1 MGRAVAQAQA
11 LALVAVVLGP
21 ACAELPELGTC
32 GNGVVEAS
40 GGEACDRGAD
50 PLCSATCELLCV
62 DAGAAPDGYVDVG
75 AGAFCP
81 AGHACGVDGR
91 CRAPSGAFAQVSD
104 PVSVLAEQ
112 FVVGDVDADG
122 AVDVIS
128 AGGGAITVHLGSA
141 DPAAAL
147 ARSFAQPAP
156 PLTGPVFAA
165 DYLDDASVDGGYDG
179 ATDLLVP
186 TSGGVLKLVARA
198 GGFQQDVGLDPFV
211 PPVTSLA
218 EVFTAVDRLGRAGL
232 YLVALQPVVDGTVQ
246 VALQAYQGQAATTV
260 AMCDTGLA
268 SASLLGAPSIRAGAG
283 AGPGDTIAVTV
294 AGVSADRVCVFEP
307 VATAARWTA
316 LPSARVFGRDSG
328 GAPTR
333 ARSPAQLVVAP
344 LRRLGCR
351 FDLLVPTGLRA
362 FDFFGDDDD
371 QAPCEYD
378 RGPTPLGIP
387 ETTDALAVVNL
398 GDPDAGGE
406 DADELVFESG
416 VYGHFTGDA
425 SGPTWQR
432 LYPATR
438 LPNPWGQ
445 AVVGDVDGNGQP
457 DLVVRAVDR
466 RATGDVPLDAVLVLR
481 NLGTTPL
488 GVRLAAT
495 RFPTVGPVRALLA
508 ADFTGDGAADVLM
521 ADQRQ
526 LGDGDGA
533 DADALTLLRGRPGAG
548 PAAIEVIDDR
558 FAGTLALLRLGDTF
572 DGTALGSDGLD
583 DVLLIES
590 SPGRVAAGRAFGSSG
605 AGLFAPQWGS
615 AVDVEVL
622 AAAAVPGPAGLL
634 DLHLVARADV
644 PPAKRWW
651 WQARGE
657 GVYDAAGEG
666 APTVLA
672 DLDGEV
678 EVAHPTELVVAR
690 TSDGGHALVGRGA
703 RGDLAADVLGTA
715 CAAWTLQHPGGR
727 RDGALAAA
735 DLDGQPGD
743 EVMLGDRV
751 WPAIG
756 AGCAS
761 PAAPLF
767 QVAPI
772 VNAVTCPGLAAI
784 DTDGDGLPELA
795 ALCTDDSGQAFVQ
808 LLERT
813 GAASYAALAGSPR
826 VEVAGNPERL
836 LVGDLTADG
845 LVDLVVVARVAQVP
859 TLTVLAQCDR
869 ARGCR

>member
-1 MGRAVAQAQA
+1 MGRAVAQALALA

-40 GGEACDRGAD
+40 GGEACDRGGAD

-147 ARSFAQPAP
+147 ARSSVHPAP
-156 PLTGPVFAA
+156 PITGPIFAA

-179 ATDLLVP
+179 ATDLRVP

-198 GGFQQDVGLDPFV
+198 GGFQQDVGLTLLPG
-211 PPVTSLA
+211 VTLA
-218 EVFTAVDRLGRAGL
+218 SQIMTLEDGQGRAGL
-232 YLVALQPVVDGTVQ
+232 YLAALQPVVNGTVD
-246 VALQAYQGQAATTV
+246 VALQAFVGQAATTV
-260 AMCDTGLA
+260 ALCDTGLA
-268 SASLLGAPSIRAGAG
+268 AGSLLGAPSVRAGPA
-283 AGPGDTIAVTV
+283 GDTVAVTV
-294 AGVSADRVCVFEP
+294 SGPSLDRVCVFEP
-307 VATAARWTA
+307 AGPGWAA
-316 LPSARVFGRDSG
+316 LPSARVFGRDAG

-333 ARSPAQLVVAP
+333 ARAAAQLVVAP
-344 LRRLGCR
+344 QRRLGCR
-351 FDLLVPTGLRA
+351 FDLLVPTGLRS

-371 QAPCEYD
+371 LAPCEYD

-387 ETTDALAVVNL
+387 ETTDALAAANL

-406 DADELVFESG
+406 DADELVFDSG
-416 VYGHFTGDA
+416 VYAHFTGA
-425 SGPTWQR
+425 LPGPTWQR
-432 LYPATR
+432 LYPASR
-438 LPNPWGQ
+438 LANPWAQ
-445 AVVGDVDGNGQP
+445 AVVGDVDGNGRL
-457 DLVVRAVDR
+457 DLVLRAIDR
-466 RATGDVPLDAVLVLR
+466 RAGGDVLLDDVVVLR
-481 NLGTTPL
+481 NLGATPL

-495 RFPTVGPVRALLA
+495 RFSTVGPVRTLLA

-521 ADQRQ
+521 AEERQ
-526 LGDGDGA
+526 LGSEGGA
-533 DADALTLLRGRPGAG
+533 GADALTWLRGRPGAG
-548 PAAIEVIDDR
+548 PAAVEVIDDR

-583 DVLLIES
+583 DAILLET
-590 SPGRVAAGRAFGSSG
+590 SPGGLAAGRAFGSSG
-605 AGLFAPQWGS
+605 GGLVAPQWGS
-615 AVDVEVL
+615 PVDVEVL
-622 AAAAVPGPAGLL
+622 AAATVPGAAGLL
-634 DLHLVARADV
+634 DLHLVARDDQ

-651 WQARGE
+651 WPALAE
-657 GVYDAAGEG
+657 GVYDATGVG
-666 APTVLA
+666 TPTVLA
-672 DLDGEV
+672 DLAGEV
-678 EVAHPTELVVAR
+678 EVPRPIELVVAR
-690 TSDGGHALVGRGA
+690 TSDGGHAVVGLGA

>member
-1 MGRAVAQAQA
+1 MTQTTEPGYRTDFDKLFIGGQWVAPASSDVIEVFSPATGEKVGQVPLATAADVDAACAAARRAFDEGPWPRMTPHERQAVIAKAVELITARADEFKHLLTLETGQPA
-11 LALVAVVLGP
+11 TIVDIMQFGAGVTGLQYYAGAADKFSWRDIRDGIYGQTLVLREPIGVVGAVVAWNVPFFLACNKLGP
-21 ACAELPELGTC
+21 A
-32 GNGVVEAS
+32 
-40 GGEACDRGAD
+40 
-50 PLCSATCELLCV
+50 LL
-62 DAGAAPDGYVDVG
+62 AG
-75 AGAFCP
+75 CTM
-81 AGHACGVDGR
+81 
-91 CRAPSGAFAQVSD
+91 
-104 PVSVLAEQ
+104 VLK
-112 FVVGDVDADG
+112 
-122 AVDVIS
+122 
-128 AGGGAITVHLGSA
+128 
-141 DPAAAL
+141 PAAET
-147 ARSFAQPAP
+147 
-156 PLTGPVFAA
+156 PLSTN
-165 DYLDDASVDGGYDG
+165 L
-179 ATDLLVP
+179 
-186 TSGGVLKLVARA
+186 
-198 GGFQQDVGLDPFV
+198 
-211 PPVTSLA
+211 LA

-260 AMCDTGLA
+260 AMCDTGVA

-425 SGPTWQR
+425 SGPIWQR

-438 LPNPWGQ
+438 LANPWGQ

-533 DADALTLLRGRPGAG
+533 TLGVPEGELDLGHRKRSVEQSEQDHGQRHAPRTHRRRDPGLGRHHPVDEERLAPDLGEDPAEGHGEDGQQRGPDPDELPVLLHRQAVLAG
-548 PAAIEVIDDR
+548 P
-558 FAGTLALLRLGDTF
+558 
-572 DGTALGSDGLD
+572 
-583 DVLLIES
+583 
-590 SPGRVAAGRAFGSSG
+590 
-605 AGLFAPQWGS
+605 PQDHE
-615 AVDVEVL
+615 AEE
-622 AAAAVPGPAGLL
+622 
-634 DLHLVARADV
+634 HR
-644 PPAKRWW
+644 
-651 WQARGE
+651 E
-657 GVYDAAGEG
+657 E
-666 APTVLA
+666 
-672 DLDGEV
+672 
-678 EVAHPTELVVAR
+678 
-690 TSDGGHALVGRGA
+690 
-703 RGDLAADVLGTA
+703 
-715 CAAWTLQHPGGR
+715 
-727 RDGALAAA
+727 
-735 DLDGQPGD
+735 
-743 EVMLGDRV
+743 
-751 WPAIG
+751 
-756 AGCAS
+756 
-761 PAAPLF
+761 
-767 QVAPI
+767 
-772 VNAVTCPGLAAI
+772 
-784 DTDGDGLPELA
+784 
-795 ALCTDDSGQAFVQ
+795 
-808 LLERT
+808 
-813 GAASYAALAGSPR
+813 AGSHHQP
-826 VEVAGNPERL
+826 EVPVREP
-836 LVGDLTADG
+836 DG
-845 LVDLVVVARVAQVP
+845 RCV
-859 TLTVLAQCDR
+859 
-869 ARGCR
+869 